1 MEHLHIVMGNHLKE
15 DKKIIEKY
23 AKDVFSYY
31 NGKLQKSNLEGFKGH
46 YRLHLK
52 NTIPIPII
60 TITFEPS
67 FSQRIGLIVQESYF
81 SSKAFPKK
89 EAESNFFDFIDLAI
103 AMMKAS
109 KNSFFIGSF
118 EPGSTSPEQDVPI
131 QVLFFKDKEYLPY
144 LREHIRF
151 SFKIK
156 FSVNLDIPEKELD
169 KLVERYATIN
179 KKYGEYTLICF
190 YPFVGKQDE
199 NFPTGRFYR
208 EVKNLKNE
216 NPKN

>member
-89 EAESNFFDFIDLAI
+89 EAESKYLHLLSTGKFLFNLTTSHASDLI
-103 AMMKAS
+103 S
-109 KNSFFIGSF
+109 LLEI
-118 EPGSTSPEQDVPI
+118 EPLEISNNNVP
-131 QVLFFKDKEYLPY
+131 P
-144 LREHIRF
+144 RE
-151 SFKIK
+151 
-156 FSVNLDIPEKELD
+156 
-169 KLVERYATIN
+169 T
-179 KKYGEYTLICF
+179 TLSI
-190 YPFVGKQDE
+190 
-199 NFPTGRFYR
+199 
-208 EVKNLKNE
+208 
-216 NPKN
+216 

>member
-1 MEHLHIVMGNHLKE
+1 MEHLHIVMENRLKE

-23 AKDVFSYY
+23 AKDAFFYY
-31 NGKLQKSNLEGFKGH
+31 HGKMQKGDIESFKNF
-46 YRLHLK
+46 YRLDLK
-52 NTIPIPII
+52 NAIPSISIS
-60 TITFEPS
+60 FEPS
-67 FSQRIGLIVQESYF
+67 FPRWISLRVQYSYF

-144 LREHIRF
+144 LREHIKF
-151 SFKIK
+151 SFKIR

-199 NFPTGRFYR
+199 NFPTGRFYQ
-208 EVKNLKNE
+208 EIKNLKNE
-216 NPKN
+216 NQKN